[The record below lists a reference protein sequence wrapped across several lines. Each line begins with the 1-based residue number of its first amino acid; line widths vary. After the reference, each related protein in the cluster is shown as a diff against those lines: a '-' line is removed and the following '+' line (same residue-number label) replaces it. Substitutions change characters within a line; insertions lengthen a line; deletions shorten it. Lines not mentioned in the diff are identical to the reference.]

1 MGRFSYLNNL
11 SVRSK
16 IWTGFSLVVIVFVLQ
31 GIRSVDN
38 LKTVS
43 FEFNQMAAEIQPA
56 VLNAAG
62 LEARIEAV
70 SSGLGLYLLTKDTH
84 QKQAFRHNLKQVGQ
98 IIKILKRSST
108 ISQNPASLALMMKI
122 GSMVGNLLPYRD
134 QLFELTEDDNKNIL
148 AIGYAND
155 HVNPIIRE
163 MIQLTS
169 EMLTSEAEEEFQQ
182 GRLDLLNNIH
192 YLRYNLINLVTEM
205 RLFLAFKSTSAIDN
219 VELYRSAVDSAISKF
234 SKYGDDGLL
243 TFEQENAIE
252 NFKELEVQF
261 VENFSQLVAIH
272 SSEKWRQD
280 AYLIKTEVGPL
291 LAEIKLL
298 IRELVFQQKEM
309 TSTTNDSIDALVKSQ
324 SQQFYYIAAAVIL
337 LVIVIA
343 WVLSRKITMP
353 LKYSVEIA
361 NSIANG
367 FLQNKIKVN
376 SRDETGQVLQ
386 ALSEMQ
392 ARLHENI
399 VKERKFS
406 NENARVKQALDNVSA
421 NVMMADQNNDI
432 IYINDAALAL
442 FSNIE
447 NDLVKAIPGFKAS
460 EIVGS
465 NIDKFHKNPS
475 HQQGLVNGLKSRH
488 EARFLAGSRSM
499 SFIAN
504 PVMNEHGER
513 LGTVVEW
520 KDKTAE
526 IKIEQEIEN
535 IMEAVKHGDL
545 TQQIAITG
553 KSGFMLNLSEGINEM
568 VEEISD
574 TLGDI
579 ETSMLALSQGD
590 LTQTIQRS
598 YLGTFGSVADKVNE
612 TINKLG
618 EIVGEISK
626 ASVDVSNSAKEILD
640 GNNSLSSRTE
650 HQASALEQTAS
661 SMEQITVT
669 VKQNSDNAQLG
680 NTLSTGAREM
690 ADKGG
695 QVVDE
700 AIDAMQEINDSSEK
714 ISEII
719 GVIDEIAFQTNLLA
733 LNASVEAARAGEQ
746 GRGFAV
752 VATEVRNLAGR
763 SATAAKEIK
772 GLIQDSVNK
781 VNTGTEL
788 VNKSGETLKEIVS
801 GVKKVGDIV
810 GEIASASQE
819 QSAGIEQ
826 VNAAVTSMDE
836 TTQQNAALAEQTS
849 AASVS
854 LSDRALDM
862 SRHLHF
868 FTQNAMADYQPA
880 LSGRH
885 ETNFTTDKSNLSIA
899 KDDANSHASLK
910 QKSVPVNET
919 KVALAELGDD
929 EWEEF

>member
-1 MGRFSYLNNL
+1 MSRFSYINNL

-16 IWTGFSLVVIVFVLQ
+16 IWIGFSLVLIVFVLQ
-31 GIRSVDN
+31 GIRSVDS

-43 FEFNQMAAEIQPA
+43 SKFNQVASEVQPT
-56 VLNAAG
+56 VLNTAS

-70 SSGLGLYLLTKDTH
+70 SSGLGLYLLTKDAY
-84 QKQAFRHNLKQVGQ
+84 QKRAFSQNLKQVTQ
-98 IIKILKRSST
+98 IIKTLKSSKA
-108 ISQNPASLALMMKI
+108 ISQNSDAVALIVKIETMVASLI
-122 GSMVGNLLPYRD
+122 PHRD

-155 HVNPIIRE
+155 EVNPLIRD

-182 GRLDLLNNIH
+182 ERLKLLNTIH

-205 RLFLAFKSTSAIDN
+205 RLFLAFKSTSALDN
-219 VELYRSAVDSAISKF
+219 VELYRGAVDSAISQLTQL
-234 SKYGDDGLL
+234 GDDGLL

-252 NFKELEVQF
+252 QFIELEVTF
-261 VENFSQLVAIH
+261 IKNFSRLVEIH
-272 SSEKWRQD
+272 SSDKWRQD

-298 IRELVFQQKEM
+298 IRELVFQQKEI
-309 TSTTNDSIDALVKSQ
+309 TKTTNESIHVLVETQ

-337 LVIVIA
+337 LVILIA
-343 WVLSRKITMP
+343 WVLSSKITRP

-367 FLQNKIKVN
+367 FLENKIKVN
-376 SRDETGQVLQ
+376 SQDETGQVLQ
-386 ALSEMQ
+386 AMSEMQ
-392 ARLHENI
+392 TRLHENI
-399 VKERKFS
+399 VKERKFA
-406 NENARVKQALDNVSA
+406 NENARIKEALDNVSA

-432 IYINDAALAL
+432 IYINDAALTL
-442 FSNIE
+442 FSEIE
-447 NDLVKAIPGFKAS
+447 SDLSKAIPGFKAN

-465 NIDKFHKNPS
+465 NIDSFHKNPA
-475 HQQGLVNGLKSRH
+475 HQQNLVQGLKARH
-488 EARFLAGSRSM
+488 EASFLAGSRSM

-504 PVMNEHGER
+504 PVLSDNGER

-520 KDKTAE
+520 KDKTVE

-535 IMEAVKHGDL
+535 IMEAVKLGDL
-545 TQQIAITG
+545 NQQIVTAG
-553 KSGFMLNLSEGINEM
+553 KTGFMLNLSEGINEM
-568 VEEISD
+568 VKEVSD
-574 TLGDI
+574 TLSDI
-579 ETSMLALSQGD
+579 DTSMLALSQGN
-590 LTQTIQRS
+590 LTRTIQRS
-598 YLGTFGSVADKVNE
+598 YQGAFGSVAENVNE

-618 EIVGEISK
+618 EIVGEINR
-626 ASVDVSNSAKEILD
+626 ASSDVSQSAQEILD

-661 SMEQITVT
+661 SMEEITVT
-669 VKQNSDNAQLG
+669 VKQNSENAQIG
-680 NTLSTGAREM
+680 NNLSTDAGEM

-700 AIDAMQEINDSSEK
+700 AINAMQEINDSSKK
-714 ISEII
+714 IAEII

-772 GLIQDSVNK
+772 GLIQDSVEK
-781 VNTGTEL
+781 VSKGTEL
-788 VNKSGETLKEIVS
+788 VNKSGETLKEIVT

-819 QSAGIEQ
+819 QSTGIEQ

-849 AASVS
+849 AASVA
-854 LSDRALDM
+854 LSERAADM
-862 SRHLHF
+862 SRHLLF
-868 FTQNAMADYQPA
+868 FTQDTNNDIQTKVND
-880 LSGRH
+880 RH
-885 ETNFTTDKSNLSIA
+885 ESELTTGYVPKPVIKAVENSQHKVSKSFTPTVEMNGSTEGTN
-899 KDDANSHASLK
+899 
-910 QKSVPVNET
+910 
-919 KVALAELGDD
+919 DD